1 MKKFIIL
8 LSSIVLFIILSI
20 GYLTI
25 KVPSDKEILKTKE
38 LSIPLGETK
47 KIEINTQAEYEIKDN
62 TYATIDMSG
71 NVKGIKKGSTTI
83 YVKTKNK
90 EYFIPIEITDPVLD
104 INIFD
109 QNIEIV
115 KGNTQELNLILKENI
130 KIKSYEYDQDII
142 EVNNQTI
149 KGINV
154 GKTNLRIYTNN
165 NTYIDINISVSDIT
179 ININK
184 VKTELFI
191 NEETELKINTNSN
204 NEEKIIWTSANENI
218 ATINN
223 GIVKGI
229 SVGETT
235 ITAKA
240 YGKEVSCLIKVINK
254 VEKIKSL
261 KLNKTFLNIQLGET
275 FDVVAYT
282 EPNIPSN
289 LIKYEILDS
298 SVVILENNKIIP
310 KRNGKTLLKASI
322 YDKEYYMTIYVGNI
336 NKTFTNYQK
345 DKIINIFDEVALNEE
360 YTSRVSSKQIQ
371 KWNSPVYYY
380 YKNASNEDIEQIKKI
395 TNLLNSIPEF
405 PGIFETSLEKAN
417 LIIDFTSYE
426 ILHSKTKIGGVEG
439 YSENTFASD
448 NIITKSNIMINQNLN
463 QNIKNSV
470 IAEEMLHSI
479 GLKNDTKTCSNS
491 VLYEYGSRVEYPTD
505 IDILLIN
512 ILYDETIT
520 YGMDNNTVKNKIISI
535 LK

>member
-90 EYFIPIEITDPVLD
+90 EYFIPIEIIDPVLD

-130 KIKSYEYDQDII
+130 KIKSYEYDQNII

-240 YGKEVSCLIKVINK
+240 YGKEVSCLIKVIDK
-254 VEKIKSL
+254 VEDDCRI
-261 KLNKTFLNIQLGET
+261 
-275 FDVVAYT
+275 V
-282 EPNIPSN
+282 
-289 LIKYEILDS
+289 
-298 SVVILENNKIIP
+298 
-310 KRNGKTLLKASI
+310 R
-322 YDKEYYMTIYVGNI
+322 
-336 NKTFTNYQK
+336 
-345 DKIINIFDEVALNEE
+345 
-360 YTSRVSSKQIQ
+360 
-371 KWNSPVYYY
+371 
-380 YKNASNEDIEQIKKI
+380 
-395 TNLLNSIPEF
+395 
-405 PGIFETSLEKAN
+405 
-417 LIIDFTSYE
+417 
-426 ILHSKTKIGGVEG
+426 
-439 YSENTFASD
+439 
-448 NIITKSNIMINQNLN
+448 
-463 QNIKNSV
+463 
-470 IAEEMLHSI
+470 
-479 GLKNDTKTCSNS
+479 
-491 VLYEYGSRVEYPTD
+491 
-505 IDILLIN
+505 
-512 ILYDETIT
+512 
-520 YGMDNNTVKNKIISI
+520 
-535 LK
+535 